1 MIQCRQLKGSKP
13 QQPTQTNN
21 ITTRKGEHTM
31 KTIYELHPI
40 NGRKSFYGK
49 AEVIEKEN
57 GDIELKS
64 YQTIVARIR
73 NGKFERLWSGYSMT
87 TMAHINSFINLFG
100 ISGGGKAWWDG
111 LEVKAY

>member
-1 MIQCRQLKGSKP
+1 
-13 QQPTQTNN
+13 
-21 ITTRKGEHTM
+21 M
-31 KTIYELHPI
+31 KATYELKPT

-49 AEVIEKEN
+49 AEVIEKDN

-87 TMAHINSFINLFG
+87 TMNHINAFIDAFG
-100 ISGGGKAWWDG
+100 ISGGGKAWWNS
-111 LEVKAY
+111 LEVTEY